1 VLYATRPDMI
11 TKDDIAAARKRIR
24 PHVHETPVVTST
36 RLGNAAGVLLQ
47 LKCESMQRTG
57 SFKARGALNAM
68 MQLSAAEKARGVV
81 TVSAGNHAQS
91 LAWAASLVGAN
102 SIACMPEGAS
112 SSKVQATQGYGGK
125 VELVPGERVRAFE
138 RAMEIA
144 AAGRVMVHPFE
155 DARVAAGAGTV
166 ALELLEQA
174 PDLDA
179 IIVPIGGGGLITGV
193 AVAAKAI
200 KPSIQIIGV
209 EPEGAATMHAAIAAG
224 SPQTIS
230 PKSVAD
236 GLSAPMVGAMTL
248 EATKTLV
255 DGLVLVTDD
264 EILSA
269 MRDLLNYAKL
279 VVEPAGAASVAA
291 LLSGK
296 AKFKPGARVA
306 AIISGGN
313 VDLARLKALL

>member
-1 VLYATRPDMI
+1 MI
-11 TKDDIAAARKRIR
+11 TKDDIAAARQRIR
-24 PHVHETPVVTST
+24 PHVHETPLVTST

-68 MQLSAAEKARGVV
+68 MQLSAAEKAKGVV

-102 SIACMPEGAS
+102 SIACMAEGAS
-112 SSKVQATQGYGGK
+112 ASKVAATQGYGGK

-138 RAMEIA
+138 RAQEIA
-144 AAGRVMVHPFE
+144 AAGRVMVHPF
-155 DARVAAGAGTV
+155 DNPHVAAGAGTV
-166 ALELLEQA
+166 ALEMLEQA
-174 PDLDA
+174 ADLDA
-179 IIVPIGGGGLITGV
+179 IVVPIGGGGLITGMV
-193 AVAAKAI
+193 VAAKAI
-200 KPSIQIIGV
+200 KPNIRIIGV
-209 EPEGAATMHAAIAAG
+209 EPEGAATMHAAMAAG
-224 SPQTIS
+224 APVTIS

-248 EATKTLV
+248 EAMKTLA

-264 EILSA
+264 EIISA

-279 VVEPAGAASVAA
+279 VVEPAGAAAVAA

-296 AKFKPGARVA
+296 AKFKPGARVG

-313 VDLARLKALL
+313 IDLDRLKTLL